1 MRLAVDATALGSGRG
16 GDETSL
22 RGMLR
27 GLATVVGP
35 SDPHALHLLV
45 PDDAALPP
53 EVDEHP
59 AFTRHAI
66 PRVGGMRRLAGGTI
80 QRGLAAV
87 PHDLLFC
94 QTHAPLSP
102 GAPTVLLVADLSFVH
117 HGEHYPRSTR
127 LRLRTLVPW
136 QARRAAMVVTVS
148 EFSRQ
153 DLLDAYGLDPGR
165 VAVVS
170 NPIEAPR
177 MLSPAMATATQGRLA
192 ARGVVEPYLLYL
204 GNLHPRKNVP
214 RLVEAYLAARARSEA
229 VAAHRLVVAG
239 SRWWGGDDPQE
250 TAAAADPA
258 SGVVFLGGVDEDE
271 REWLL
276 QQAAGL
282 AYPSLFEGFGLPPLE
297 AMARGT
303 PVLTSDRTSIPEV
316 CGDAALL
323 VDPTSVAD
331 LCDGIIRLVED
342 TDLRGR
348 LEVAGPVRAASFSLE
363 RTGRELLDALDR
375 AVG

>member
-27 GLATVVGP
+27 GLATVAGA
-35 SDPHALHLLV
+35 SGSHSFHLLV
-45 PDDAALPP
+45 PDDATLPE
-53 EVDEHP
+53 EVDDHP

-66 PRVGGMRRLAGGTI
+66 PRVGGMARLAGRTLS
-80 QRGLAAV
+80 RGLAGT
-87 PHDLLFC
+87 PHDLIFC
-94 QTHAPLSP
+94 QTHAPLRP

-117 HGEHYPRSTR
+117 HPEHYPSSTR
-127 LRLRTLVPW
+127 LRLRTLVAW

-153 DLLDAYGLDPGR
+153 DLLDTYGLDPGR

-177 MLSPAMATATQGRLA
+177 MLSPEVAAATRERLA
-192 ARGVVEPYLLYL
+192 ARGVAEPYLLYL

-214 RLVEAYLAARARSEA
+214 RLIEAHLAGRAISRA
-229 VAAHRLVVAG
+229 VAEHRLVIAG
-239 SRWWGGDDPQE
+239 NRWWGGDDPQE
-250 TAAAADPA
+250 AAANDPGI
-258 SGVVFLGGVDEDE
+258 GVVFLGGVDDDE

-276 QQAAGL
+276 QRAAGL

-303 PVLTSDRTSIPEV
+303 PVLASDRTSIPEV

-323 VDPTSVAD
+323 IDPTSVTA
-331 LCDGIIRLVED
+331 LRDGIVQLVED
-342 TDLRGR
+342 GQLRR
-348 LEVAGPVRAASFSLE
+348 RFEASGPVRAASYSLE
-363 RTGRELLDALDR
+363 RTGRELLDALER